1 MTVVL
6 VVDEVDNVDE
16 EVDSYNDDEEDSMTT
31 VVVAA
36 NGTVLRCTTDGW
48 C

>member
-31 VVVAA
+31 VAA
-36 NGTVLRCTTDGW
+36 AKGTVLLRCTTDGW